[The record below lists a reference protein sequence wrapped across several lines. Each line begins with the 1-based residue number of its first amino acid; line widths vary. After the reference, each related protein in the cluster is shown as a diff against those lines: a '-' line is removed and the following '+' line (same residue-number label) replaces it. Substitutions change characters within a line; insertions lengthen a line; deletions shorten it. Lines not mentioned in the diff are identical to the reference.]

1 MSRSHESLG
10 WVREEQRTADRQ
22 QRLAAHIGAASVL
35 GVVFLGVPVTGQA
48 EVPSVVAVEEVVVTA
63 RKREE
68 SLRDVPVAATAFTA
82 EKLEQSNVRSVAD
95 IASMTPGLQ
104 INVDSPTRAFIAI
117 RGVGATFLPTVQ
129 PGVGL
134 FIDGIYQPNTSYLN
148 NPALDI
154 ERIEVLRGPQGTLYG
169 KNTLGGAINVISR
182 QPTDELQGMASAG
195 YSWGDDS
202 RQAAVSISGPLV
214 RERVHARIAAS
225 TERANGFFKNKLV
238 GGDAF
243 PTEYDSV
250 NGSLRWQLA
259 EPATLVVSGYYLDL
273 LGGHVSYGDVPGP
286 RDYVDNIQMSVLNR
300 VDMRYY
306 GINAKLTLDVP
317 QLDSQISAI
326 VAYDARDSDALE
338 DGDFTF
344 LDLLSRTNVRDLR
357 TRSAELRMDTR
368 LSDSLSLLVGAFAS
382 RRTNYDLTTT
392 TLIPLS
398 FDQTS
403 TARGT
408 EDSTA
413 LFTTLFWNLSD
424 ELELTAGLRYD
435 REDLKHSSGA
445 FAPTGELLADPDA
458 GTRSNELEPRVTLT
472 KRWPDNRMVYASIAR
487 GYRGGG
493 INSSEAPQDL
503 QFYEGDSVWTYEV
516 GSKLE
521 FLERRLYLAT
531 AFFYNDYENYIGVN
545 GVTQGRSG
553 GLVGVNFNTGDVESY
568 GLEVELSSRITPAWA
583 LNASATL
590 MKARVTDQSG
600 YLRVMGE
607 PLGSDR
613 LLFQPD
619 WSFNLETTYDLDL
632 RVGKLVIRA
641 ALTGKGDRDAGAPF
655 DVPPALLEKYFLTDA
670 SITFERDALQLSLY
684 GSNLLDEKYFE
695 AYIDGSALSDVG
707 LPHSNLAML
716 GDGRRVGLRAKVRF

>member
-1 MSRSHESLG
+1 MSRFHERREHSERARCSSDRRQRSAMRLVVATALG
-10 WVREEQRTADRQ
+10 SACLST
-22 QRLAAHIGAASVL
+22 
-35 GVVFLGVPVTGQA
+35 PVTGWTDA
-48 EVPSVVAVEEVVVTA
+48 ATVAAVEEIVVTA

-68 SLRDVPVAATAFTA
+68 ALRDVPVAATAFSA

-95 IASMTPGLQ
+95 IAAMTPGLQ

-117 RGVGATFLPTVQ
+117 RGIGATFLPTVQ

-148 NPALDI
+148 NPTLDI

-182 QPTDELQGMASAG
+182 QPTDELRGMISAG
-195 YSWGDDS
+195 YSWGDDAH
-202 RQAAVSISGPLV
+202 QAAASISGPLV
-214 RERVHARIAAS
+214 RERVHARIAVS
-225 TERANGFFKNKLV
+225 TERGDGFFKNRLV

-243 PTEYDSV
+243 PIDYDSV
-250 NGSLRWQLA
+250 NGSLSWQLA
-259 EPATLVVSGYYLDL
+259 EPAKLVVSGYYLDL
-273 LGGHVSYGDVPGP
+273 LGGHVSYSDVQGP
-286 RDYVDNIQMSVLNR
+286 RDYRDNIQMSVLNR
-300 VDMRYY
+300 VDMRYQ

-317 QLDSQISAI
+317 GIDSQISAI
-326 VAYDARDSDALE
+326 VAYDSRDSDALE

-344 LDLLSRTNVRDLR
+344 LDLLSRTAVRDLR

-368 LSDSLSLLVGAFAS
+368 LSDSVSLLVGAFAS
-382 RRTNYDLTTT
+382 RRTSYDLTTT
-392 TLIPLS
+392 TVLPLS

-403 TARGT
+403 TARDT
-408 EDSTA
+408 EDSKA

-424 ELELTAGLRYD
+424 DLELTAGLRYD
-435 REDLKHSSGA
+435 REELKHSSGT
-445 FAPTGELLADPDA
+445 FAPNGELLRDPDA
-458 GTRSNELEPRVTLT
+458 KMTSDELEPRLTLT
-472 KRWPDNRMVYASIAR
+472 RRWPGNRMVYASIAR

-493 INSSEAPQDL
+493 INSSEAPLEL

-521 FLERRLYLAT
+521 FLDRRLYLAT
-531 AFFYNDYENYIGVN
+531 AIFYNDYENYIGVN

-583 LNASATL
+583 LNASATF
-590 MKARVTDQSG
+590 MNARITDQSG
-600 YLRVMGE
+600 YVRVMGE

-613 LLFQPD
+613 LLYQPD
-619 WSFNLETTYDLDL
+619 WSFNVETTYDLNL
-632 RVGKLVIRA
+632 RVGKLVLRA

-670 SITFERDALQLSLY
+670 SITYERDALQLSLY
-684 GSNLLDEKYFE
+684 GSNLFDEKYFD

-716 GDGRRVGLRAKVRF
+716 GDGRRVGVRAKVRF

>member
-1 MSRSHESLG
+1 MSMFNESLER
-10 WVREEQRTADRQ
+10 VRHEQGSADRQ
-22 QRLAAHIGAASVL
+22 QCPATHLVLATALGMTCLAAP
-35 GVVFLGVPVTGQA
+35 VPGRA
-48 EVPSVVAVEEVVVTA
+48 DVPSVAAVEEIVVTA

-68 SLRDVPVAATAFTA
+68 SLRDVPVAATAFSA

-104 INVDSPTRAFIAI
+104 ISIDSPTRAFIAI
-117 RGVGATFLPTVQ
+117 RGIGATFLPTVQ

-182 QPTDELQGMASAG
+182 QPTDELQGMVSAG
-195 YSWGDDS
+195 YSWGDES
-202 RQAAVSISGPLV
+202 RQAAASISGPLV
-214 RERVHARIAAS
+214 RERVHARLAVS
-225 TERANGFFKNKLV
+225 TERADGFFKNKLV
-238 GGDAF
+238 GGNAF

-250 NGSLRWQLA
+250 NGSLSWQLA
-259 EPATLVVSGYYLDL
+259 DPATLVISGYHLDL
-273 LGGHVSYGDVPGP
+273 LGGHVSYGDVQGP
-286 RDYVDNIQMSVLNR
+286 RDYRDNIQMSVLNR
-300 VDMRYY
+300 VEMRYQ
-306 GINAKLTLDVP
+306 GINARLTLEVP
-317 QLDSQISAI
+317 AIDSQISAI
-326 VAYDARDSDALE
+326 VAYDSRDSDAIE

-344 LDLLSRTNVRDLR
+344 LDLLSRSNVRDLE

-368 LSDSLSLLVGAFAS
+368 LSDSVSLLVGAFAS

-392 TLIPLS
+392 TVIPLS

-408 EDSTA
+408 EDSKA
-413 LFTTLFWNLSD
+413 LFTTLFWNISD
-424 ELELTAGLRYD
+424 DLELTAGLRYD
-435 REDLKHSSGA
+435 RENLKHSSGA
-445 FAPTGELLADPDA
+445 FAPTGELLKDPDA
-458 GTRSNELEPRVTLT
+458 SMSSDELEPRLTLT
-472 KRWPDNRMVYASIAR
+472 RRWPDNRMVYASIAR

-493 INSSEAPQDL
+493 INSSEAPLEL

-521 FLERRLYLAT
+521 FLDRRLYLAT
-531 AFFYNDYENYIGVN
+531 AIFYNDYENYIGVN

-583 LNASATL
+583 LNASATF
-590 MKARVTDQSG
+590 MNARITDQSG
-600 YLRVMGE
+600 WLRVMGE

-619 WSFNLETTYDLDL
+619 WSFNLETTYDIDL
-632 RVGKLVIRA
+632 PVGKLVLRG

-670 SITFERDALQLSLY
+670 SITYERDALQLSLY
-684 GSNLLDEKYFE
+684 GSNLFDEKFFE

-707 LPHSNLAML
+707 LPHSNLAIL
-716 GDGRRVGLRAKVRF
+716 GDGRRVGVRAKVRF

>member
-1 MSRSHESLG
+1 MSRFHERREHSERARCSSDRRQRSAMRLVVATALG
-10 WVREEQRTADRQ
+10 SACLST
-22 QRLAAHIGAASVL
+22 
-35 GVVFLGVPVTGQA
+35 PVTVWTDA
-48 EVPSVVAVEEVVVTA
+48 ATVAAVEEIVVTA

-68 SLRDVPVAATAFTA
+68 ALRDVPVAATAFSA

-95 IASMTPGLQ
+95 IAAMTPGLQ

-117 RGVGATFLPTVQ
+117 RGIGATFLPTVQ

-148 NPALDI
+148 NPTLDI

-182 QPTDELQGMASAG
+182 QPTDELRGMISAG
-195 YSWGDDS
+195 YSWGDDAH
-202 RQAAVSISGPLV
+202 QAAASISGPLV
-214 RERVHARIAAS
+214 RERVHARIAVS
-225 TERANGFFKNKLV
+225 TERGDGFFKNRLV

-243 PTEYDSV
+243 PIDYDSV
-250 NGSLRWQLA
+250 NGSLSWQLA
-259 EPATLVVSGYYLDL
+259 EPAKLVVSGYYLDL
-273 LGGHVSYGDVPGP
+273 LGGHVSYSDVQGP
-286 RDYVDNIQMSVLNR
+286 RDYRDNIQMSVLNR
-300 VDMRYY
+300 VDMRYQ

-317 QLDSQISAI
+317 GIDSQISAI
-326 VAYDARDSDALE
+326 VAYDSRDSDALE

-344 LDLLSRTNVRDLR
+344 LDLLSRTAVRDLR

-368 LSDSLSLLVGAFAS
+368 LSDSVSLLVGAFAS
-382 RRTNYDLTTT
+382 RRTSYDLTTT
-392 TLIPLS
+392 TVLPLS

-403 TARGT
+403 TARDT
-408 EDSTA
+408 EDSKA

-424 ELELTAGLRYD
+424 DLELTAGLRYD
-435 REDLKHSSGA
+435 REELKHSSGT
-445 FAPTGELLADPDA
+445 FAPNGELLRDPDA
-458 GTRSNELEPRVTLT
+458 KMTSDELEPRLTLT
-472 KRWPDNRMVYASIAR
+472 RRWPGNRMVYASIAR

-493 INSSEAPQDL
+493 INSSDAPLEL

-521 FLERRLYLAT
+521 FLDRRLYLAT
-531 AFFYNDYENYIGVN
+531 AIFYNDYENYIGVN

-583 LNASATL
+583 LNASATF
-590 MKARVTDQSG
+590 MNARITDQSG
-600 YLRVMGE
+600 YVRVMGE

-613 LLFQPD
+613 LLYQPD
-619 WSFNLETTYDLDL
+619 WSFNVETTYDLNL
-632 RVGKLVIRA
+632 RVGKLVLRA

-670 SITFERDALQLSLY
+670 SITYERDALQLSLY
-684 GSNLLDEKYFE
+684 GSNLFDEKYFD

-716 GDGRRVGLRAKVRF
+716 GDGRRVGVRAKVRF